1 MKLHIEH
8 KTIFTYNKPVRESV
22 GELRLRPRDEAG
34 QTCLSFRVQTDPAT
48 SIDPLVD
55 RFGNTIHCYSILPP
69 HNRLVVAA
77 ASLVETSS
85 ASVIAAPPLS
95 PLQRHDFLSPSQ
107 YVPCSDELLSFAQAH
122 APHNGSTDQLAFALS
137 HAIFTTCIYEP
148 GSTDI
153 STAADAVL
161 AGRRGVCQ
169 DFAHL
174 LIALC
179 RCLGLPT
186 RYVSG
191 YLHDAAVRP
200 DAVAASHAWAEIFLE
215 GHGWL
220 GLDPTHDCA
229 VGSDYVRVA
238 LGRDYADAAPA
249 RGVYFGDAED
259 TLEVRVRVRTIDNPP
274 QGSVLTA

>member
-48 SIDPLVD
+48 SIDQLVD
-55 RFGNTIHCYSILPP
+55 RFGNAIHCYSILPP
-69 HNRLVVAA
+69 HNRLVVTA
-77 ASLVETSS
+77 ASLVETS
-85 ASVIAAPPLS
+85 AVALIEAPPLT

-107 YVPCSDELLSFAQAH
+107 YVPCTDELAAFAREH
-122 APHNGSTDQLAFALS
+122 APEGGSSEQIVLALG
-137 HAIFTTCIYEP
+137 HAISTTCVYEP

-179 RCLGLPT
+179 RCLGLPA

-200 DAVAASHAWAEIFLE
+200 DAIVASHAWAEVFLE
-215 GHGWL
+215 GRGWL
-220 GLDPTHDCA
+220 GLDPTHDR
-229 VGSDYVRVA
+229 VSGGNYVRVA
-238 LGRDYADAAPA
+238 LGRDYADATPA
-249 RGVYFGDAED
+249 RGIYLGDAED
-259 TLEVRVRVRTIDNPP
+259 TLEVRVRVRAVDNPP
-274 QGSVLTA
+274 QGAVLTA